1 MMNAQSNLNL
11 FQRTL
16 VEENL
21 HIVSQTLS
29 RYIRCNESIC
39 GMGYEDLFQEGALAL
54 CRAAAT
60 YDYEQYKVPFSA
72 YARPVIRNYLLDYCR
87 RVLNQREHLPTIPLH
102 TPINEEIPPPE
113 QWLQSPEDHEAWDAK
128 IFVDELL
135 EHGSRAYTGVARL
148 GVEALALK
156 VKGYSGADIARLYHT
171 KPNHVGA
178 WISRASKKMKSD
190 ARAASLLG
198 IEQLP
203 NAAGF

>member
-1 MMNAQSNLNL
+1 MKEQIHLNP

-21 HIVSQTLS
+21 HIVSQTLT
-29 RYIRCNESIC
+29 RNIRCNESIC

-60 YDYEQYKVPFSA
+60 YDYEQYRTPFSA
-72 YARPVIRNYLLDYCR
+72 YARPVVRNYLLDYCR
-87 RVLNQREHLPTIPLH
+87 RLLTRRNHLPTIPLH
-102 TPINEEIPPPE
+102 AQGNEESPPPE
-113 QWLQSPEDHEAWDAK
+113 QWLPSPDDRDAWDAR
-128 IFVDELL
+128 ILVDELL
-135 EHGSRAYTGVARL
+135 EHGSRTYTGVTRL

-178 WISRASKKMKSD
+178 WISRASKKMKAD
-190 ARAASLLG
+190 TYAASLLG
-198 IEQLP
+198 IEQISK
-203 NAAGF
+203 AAGF